1 MDGYIKLHR
10 KLLSSAIFDNP
21 NLLKVF
27 MWCLLKASY
36 QERDQV
42 VGLQTVK
49 LLPGQFIYGR
59 VKAGDEL
66 RMNPSTAH
74 RYMLRLKSFGNVDIK
89 ANNKF
94 SVVTV
99 ANWGLYQ
106 SESKNA
112 DGKADNK
119 WTTNEQ
125 QMDTNKKVKKEKNNT
140 SSSPP
145 APKAKFEHDSNPYQ
159 GAQYLARHKANNFPK
174 LKPPTEQQLQ
184 QWADAIDKLHR
195 IDGYEWEDISD
206 TLRFAMKDDFWQKTI
221 LSGQTFRKQFEKIYT
236 KAVGGERK

>member
-27 MWCLLKASY
+27 IWCLLKASY

-59 VKAGDEL
+59 VKAGAEL

-94 SVVTV
+94 SVITV
-99 ANWGLYQ
+99 ANWGFYQ
-106 SESKNA
+106 SDNQA
-112 DGKADNK
+112 DDNKADNK

-125 QMDTNKKVKKEKNNT
+125 QMDTNKKVKKVKKDSS
-140 SSSPP
+140 SSSPT
-145 APKAKFEHDSNPYQ
+145 PKTKLFEPDSNPYQ
-159 GAQYLARHKANNFPK
+159 GAQYLARHKAINFPK
-174 LKPPTEQQLQ
+174 LKPPTEQLLQ
-184 QWADAIDKLHR
+184 QWADAIDKLNR
-195 IDGYEWEDISD
+195 IDGFEWEDISD
-206 TLRFAMKDDFWQKTI
+206 TLRFAMRDDFWQKNI
-221 LSGQTFRKQFEKIYT
+221 LGGPTFRKQFEKIYT
-236 KAVGGERK
+236 KAVGK